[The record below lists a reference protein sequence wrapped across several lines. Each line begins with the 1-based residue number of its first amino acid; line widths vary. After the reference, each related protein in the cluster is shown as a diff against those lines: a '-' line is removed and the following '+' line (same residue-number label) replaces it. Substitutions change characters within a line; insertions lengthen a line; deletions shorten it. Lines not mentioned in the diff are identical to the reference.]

1 MVCSA
6 YNRVVMERNTD
17 IDELAVLEKNSTP
30 ESLGT
35 RYAGAQMAIALAP
48 QTADFRLVRATR
60 AKERYGY
67 TYVRRYLARVT
78 APFFLTKLALSH
90 ADPQIC
96 ERDPHCAVK
105 HEVDQ
110 LLDVVALAGATTR
123 IERLRID
130 LTAQD
135 RAAVAYLPPDPIVVH
150 LGLRWFGC
158 GSTLHSTMTLIREL
172 RRFGA
177 PVVVTHGVECA
188 EQAAQIAEAGVADA
202 VVGDLPFHAW
212 AAAFERARAVVTV
225 DTGATHVAS
234 AMRRPTV
241 VVFEHRFF
249 RLSSQEW
256 APYRVPSVLIRKPAD
271 DAPAGLAHLR
281 GEVIQAV
288 DSLIHA

>member
-17 IDELAVLEKNSTP
+17 VDELAVLQPDAPP
-30 ESLGT
+30 ESLGA
-35 RYAGAQMAIALAP
+35 RYAGAQIAIALAP

-60 AKERYGY
+60 AKARYGY
-67 TYVRRYLARVT
+67 TYVRRYLARAT
-78 APFFLTKLALSH
+78 APWFLTKLALSN
-90 ADPQIC
+90 ADPQLC
-96 ERDPHCAVK
+96 ERDPHCVVK

-130 LTAQD
+130 LTQAD
-135 RAAVAYLPPDPIVVH
+135 REAAAHLPADPIIVH
-150 LGLRWFGC
+150 LGLRWFNC
-158 GSTLHSTMTLIREL
+158 GSTLPNTITLIEEL

-188 EQAAQIAEAGVADA
+188 QQAARINAAGVADA
-202 VVGDLPFHAW
+202 VVGDLRFHEW
-212 AAAFERARAVVTV
+212 AATFERARAVVTV

-271 DAPAGLAHLR
+271 EGEAGLAHLR
-281 GEVIQAV
+281 DEVVQAV